1 MTPPSLFSTLNLAL
15 PIFPTS
21 RWVLFTTV
29 TVFLVSWL
37 PYFLCGII
45 TDNRVVY
52 GEHSL
57 SYVSG
62 HVSRVTCLMCHVSRV
77 TCPIM

>member
-1 MTPPSLFSTLNLAL
+1 MNLTL

-52 GEHSL
+52 SKQTI
-57 SYVSG
+57 SYVIINYVCIWLRVTCVMCD
-62 HVSRVTCLMCHVSRV
+62 VSRV
-77 TCPIM
+77 P

>member
-1 MTPPSLFSTLNLAL
+1 MNLAL

-62 HVSRVTCLMCHVSRV
+62 HV
-77 TCPIM
+77 

>member
-1 MTPPSLFSTLNLAL
+1 MSLTL

-52 GEHSL
+52 GKQTI
-57 SYVSG
+57 SYVIINYVCIWLRVTCVMCD
-62 HVSRVTCLMCHVSRV
+62 VSRV
-77 TCPIM
+77 P